1 MDRLVDAVFLAEEH
15 LIFREQAR
23 RFVQKRLAPHVDEW
37 ERQKTFPRE
46 IYKEVAEAGYLGA
59 AFPEEYGGGGGDLL
73 HGIIMAEELTR
84 SGSPG
89 LAASLGSLSIALPP
103 IFIAGT
109 EEQKRRWLPRVLSG
123 EWIAALAVTEPGT
136 GSDVGAIR
144 TRAVRDGDEFVVNG
158 SKTFITSGARADLV
172 TAVVRTGEE
181 GAGGISIIVIETDR
195 PGFKVWSTLEKM
207 GWHPSDTAELVFED
221 LRVPVD
227 NLVGPLDGGFG
238 VLMQNFANERLV
250 LAASAI
256 AIAQMA
262 FEAALEYGKERKAFG
277 RPIAK
282 FQVNRHKLA
291 EMATGIDVCR
301 TYVYTLATRIMAGDM
316 RIAEVAMAKNAATD
330 MASRVVD
337 QAVQLHGGYG
347 YMREY
352 LVERLY
358 RDVRLY
364 PIGGGT
370 REIMNEIIAKQYGL

>member
-89 LAASLGSLSIALPP
+89 LAASRGSLSIALPP